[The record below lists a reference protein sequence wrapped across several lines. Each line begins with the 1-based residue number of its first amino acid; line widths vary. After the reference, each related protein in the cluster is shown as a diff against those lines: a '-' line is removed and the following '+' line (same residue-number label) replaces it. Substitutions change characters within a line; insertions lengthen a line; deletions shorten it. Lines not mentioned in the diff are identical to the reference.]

1 MKLRHFGITVSS
13 LEESLNFYRDLLG
26 LEVVREMD
34 EAGDHIDNFSALEDV
49 RVRTI
54 KLKDSGGQM
63 LELLYYDSHPRVA
76 QKRDLADVGC
86 SHFAITVKNLD
97 ETLVTMEKN
106 GYKPNCEPQV
116 SPDGKVKLT
125 FVRGPDNILV
135 EAVEEL

>member
-63 LELLYYDSHPRVA
+63 LELLYLSLIH
-76 QKRDLADVGC
+76 
-86 SHFAITVKNLD
+86 I
-97 ETLVTMEKN
+97 
-106 GYKPNCEPQV
+106 
-116 SPDGKVKLT
+116 
-125 FVRGPDNILV
+125 
-135 EAVEEL
+135 